1 MESSTGDGGS
11 EASYESVASEGGY
24 EPASERGRDPLPRII
39 SSAHCV
45 EVFRRVRWAD
55 GAFCCHATPA
65 DQDDGAEKA
74 AARRGPLKHLRPHDP
89 LSGLPPRLM
98 RFDGAMEAWLEE
110 MPLPRD
116 PQQVPRPFAAL
127 NDAAARIAPPRAD
140 LSILRLGNRKA
151 TLWYFTLEFL
161 QQLWPLFLQPDGT
174 GLKLWEQALLD
185 RGCTIQSTHIKVG
198 QVHYP
203 PAKNA
208 KARGQWLKGVFA
220 AMQAAKWT
228 PDGEARS
235 FLAKKRLS
243 HASMSI
249 GDAIQV
255 GSELYVAGLSGFV
268 PIKEGG
274 RLLPPSAEPEDEEMI
289 AEEPEETTPT
299 APAQSPAVDAEAGA
313 EAAQAGGK
321 AAGRK
326 AGREEN
332 GKKGGKGGR
341 GPKEGGKGKAKGK
354 GNDEED
360 ESSRKA
366 VQQRA
371 KEPMPAGEG
380 DQRADR
386 RKLRA
391 KLQAK
396 REELQGCR

>member
-45 EVFRRVRWAD
+45 EVFRRVRWAE
-55 GAFCCHATPA
+55 GAFCCHAAPA
-65 DQDDGAEKA
+65 EDTAV
-74 AARRGPLKHLRPHDP
+74 RRGPHKHLRPHDP
-89 LSGLPPRLM
+89 LGGLPPRLM

-116 PQQVPRPFAAL
+116 PQRVPRAYEAL
-127 NDAAARIAPPRAD
+127 NDAAARAAPARAE
-140 LSILRLGNRKA
+140 LSTLQAGNRKA

-198 QVHYP
+198 QINY
-203 PAKNA
+203 PAKTA
-208 KARGQWLKGVFA
+208 KERKDWLKNVFA
-220 AMQAAKWT
+220 AMQASKWT

-235 FLAKKRLS
+235 FLAERRLT

-255 GSELYVAGLSGFV
+255 GSKLFIAGLAGFV
-268 PIKEGG
+268 PIKESG
-274 RLLPPSAEPEDEEMI
+274 RLLPPRAEPEDEELLEDEEEEDEEDSEEEVPLPPAAVAI
-289 AEEPEETTPT
+289 AE
-299 APAQSPAVDAEAGA
+299 AQGRNVG
-313 EAAQAGGK
+313 
-321 AAGRK
+321 AAGSEK
-326 AGREEN
+326 AED
-332 GKKGGKGGR
+332 KKGGKGGGR
-341 GPKEGGKGKAKGK
+341 GPKEGKGKAKGQENSEADN
-354 GNDEED
+354 GATN
-360 ESSRKA
+360 RKKDKK
-366 VQQRA
+366 RA
-371 KEPMPAGEG
+371 KEPAPPGAPAAAVGG
-380 DQRADR
+380 DGRMDR

-391 KLQAK
+391 QLQAK